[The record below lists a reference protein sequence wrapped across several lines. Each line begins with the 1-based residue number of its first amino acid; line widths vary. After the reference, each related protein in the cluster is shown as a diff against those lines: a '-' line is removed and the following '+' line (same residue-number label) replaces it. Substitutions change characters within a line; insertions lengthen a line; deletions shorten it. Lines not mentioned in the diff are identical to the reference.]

1 MKITKQKL
9 NQIINEEIQRY
20 HILEEANRTVLI
32 ENNNPNLKKLLKE
45 RFEKLGEYYFEAIN
59 NDDKGLAKTLQQ
71 EMNKIFEDLTT

>member
-59 NDDKGLAKTLQQ
+59 NDDKELAKTLQQ